1 MTGILV
7 NKRSFDNFAPTE
19 ALPAGRMP
27 DHPSDRAGPERKKL
41 GPESRLGAS
50 DLRECS
56 YMRWINAG

>member
-19 ALPAGRMP
+19 AIPVGRMP

-41 GPESRLGAS
+41 GPESRLWRKRSARMLVHAL
-50 DLRECS
+50 D
-56 YMRWINAG
+56 